1 MTASLTREATL
12 AAQPASVA
20 AARRL
25 VRETL
30 AEASIDADFADDV
43 LLATS
48 ELVANA
54 VLHAGGP
61 VRVRL
66 LVTVE
71 PPASVRIEVGD
82 ESPVLPSLREYEAD
96 ASTGRGLALVA
107 RLASRW
113 GIEAAPA
120 ATSRV
125 GKLVWCE
132 LRAADDTADRPDPLS
147 RMAPPA
153 LVDGPDAKTVHFLGV
168 PVDVYLRLQEQND
181 GVLRELAL
189 LAFTADLDGEIDPSP
204 ELLDVIARSRQYF
217 NVQREGFRREVG
229 VAAAA
234 GEVVIDLSSRY
245 SPSVV
250 LPAADYV
257 DLFER
262 AEELAG
268 RDEMLIA
275 PAEPVVAK
283 LRRWFIAEMSAQ
295 LLEKRPPQPFDPSAD
310 LSL

>member
-25 VRETL
+25 ARDVL
-30 AEASIDADFADDV
+30 AEASIDDELAADV
-43 LLATS
+43 VLATS

-66 LVTVE
+66 
-71 PPASVRIEVGD
+71 SVRVDPTVAVRVEVGD
-82 ESPVLPSLREYEAD
+82 ESPVPPSLREYEPD
-96 ASTGRGLALVA
+96 ASTGRGLGLVA

-113 GIEAAPA
+113 GIEAAPV

-147 RMAPPA
+147 HMAAPEH
-153 LVDGPDAKTVHFLGV
+153 VDAPDAQTVRFLAV

-189 LAFTADLDGEIDPSP
+189 LAFTADLAGEIDPSP
-204 ELLDVIARSRQYF
+204 ELLDVIERSRQYF

-229 VAAAA
+229 VAAVA
-234 GEVVIDLSSRY
+234 GEVVIDLAGRY

-250 LPAADYV
+250 GPAADYV

-262 AEELAG
+262 AEDLAG

-275 PAEPVVAK
+275 PADPVVAK
-283 LRRWFIAEMSAQ
+283 LRRWFIAEMSGQ
-295 LLEKRPPQPFDPSAD
+295 LLEKRPPQPFDPDAD
-310 LSL
+310 LFL

>member
-25 VRETL
+25 VRDVL
-30 AEASIDADFADDV
+30 AQTRIDDELVDDV
-43 LLATS
+43 VLATS

-61 VRVRL
+61 VRFRL
-66 LVTVE
+66 SVTLD
-71 PPASVRIEVGD
+71 PPAAVRIEVGD

-107 RLASRW
+107 RLAARW
-113 GIEAAPA
+113 GIEAGAGESP
-120 ATSRV
+120 SV

-132 LRAADDTADRPDPLS
+132 LRAADDTGDRPDPLS
-147 RMAPPA
+147 RMTPPEH
-153 LVDGPDAKTVHFLGV
+153 VDAPDAQTVSFLDV

-189 LAFTADLDGEIDPSP
+189 LAFTADLDGEVDPSP
-204 ELLDVIARSRQYF
+204 ELLEVIGRARQYF

-229 VAAAA
+229 VAAAS
-234 GEVVIDLSSRY
+234 GDDVIDLSGRY

-250 LPAADYV
+250 VPAADYV

-275 PAEPVVAK
+275 PADPVVAK
-283 LRRWFIAEMSAQ
+283 LRRWFIAEMSGQ
-295 LLEKRPPQPFDPSAD
+295 LLEKRPPQPFDPDAD
-310 LSL
+310 LFI